1 MVIDEN
7 YNSKMAKKAKMVEDR
22 KIERVNLFFNSSAFF
37 VYTSFSYEISVSL
50 HPRED
55 RLVDFPFLREVGKS
69 GHHRAAK
76 RITSVTREG
85 RTSATESR
93 YSSAVVKPGKLFAV
107 QW

>member
-1 MVIDEN
+1 MRLLMKN
-7 YNSKMAKKAKMVEDR
+7 FFLLF
-22 KIERVNLFFNSSAFF
+22 NLFAVASFRPFTTKFMYLCAHEKIGLLIPVSAG
-37 VYTSFSYEISVSL
+37 
-50 HPRED
+50 
-55 RLVDFPFLREVGKS
+55 VGKS

>member
-1 MVIDEN
+1 M
-7 YNSKMAKKAKMVEDR
+7 
-22 KIERVNLFFNSSAFF
+22 FNSHFQ
-37 VYTSFSYEISVSL
+37 ISTL
-50 HPRED
+50 LNFQIIPYLCIHEKIGLLIP
-55 RLVDFPFLREVGKS
+55 LAGVGKS

>member
-1 MVIDEN
+1 MYLCTRE
-7 YNSKMAKKAKMVEDR
+7 
-22 KIERVNLFFNSSAFF
+22 KIGLL
-37 VYTSFSYEISVSL
+37 IS
-50 HPRED
+50 R
-55 RLVDFPFLREVGKS
+55 LREVGKS

-85 RTSATESR
+85 RTSATESK

>member
-1 MVIDEN
+1 MSYSSTFIPHQPQASCFQPSYTFPVNFMYLCIRE
-7 YNSKMAKKAKMVEDR
+7 
-22 KIERVNLFFNSSAFF
+22 KIGLL
-37 VYTSFSYEISVSL
+37 ISCL
-50 HPRED
+50 Q
-55 RLVDFPFLREVGKS
+55 EVGKS

>member
-1 MVIDEN
+1 MLLVQAWYFNNFHPPASGGPSYIFTVKFMYLCIRE
-7 YNSKMAKKAKMVEDR
+7 
-22 KIERVNLFFNSSAFF
+22 KIGLL
-37 VYTSFSYEISVSL
+37 IS
-50 HPRED
+50 R
-55 RLVDFPFLREVGKS
+55 LREVGKS

-85 RTSATESR
+85 RTSATESK

>member
-1 MVIDEN
+1 MEKSIIIKKYMKVNQKVIFLLSPILLLLLFLLSPVICLFTTKFAYLCSRE
-7 YNSKMAKKAKMVEDR
+7 
-22 KIERVNLFFNSSAFF
+22 KIGLL
-37 VYTSFSYEISVSL
+37 IS
-50 HPRED
+50 R
-55 RLVDFPFLREVGKS
+55 FREVGKS
-69 GHHRAAK
+69 GHHRVAK